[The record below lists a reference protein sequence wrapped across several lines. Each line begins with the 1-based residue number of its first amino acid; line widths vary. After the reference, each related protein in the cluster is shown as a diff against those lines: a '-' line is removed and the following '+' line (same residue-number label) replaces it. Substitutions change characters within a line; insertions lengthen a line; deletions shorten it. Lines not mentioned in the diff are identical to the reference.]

1 MIHESFKNSYK
12 VENKLLSALTVYN
25 TGAQKCEP
33 LYQWGPGVRDHYL
46 IHYVVSG
53 QGFYQDILAQ
63 TIYSLKA
70 GDVFMVFPGREVLYY
85 AHKQDPW
92 EYVWVGFNGTDAKIM
107 AGAAGF
113 SLHRPVIRSC
123 AFGSELHKML
133 TKIYN
138 CRGNTLASAVDMTGL
153 LYSTLSLFIHD
164 HPTSSSPDGYEI
176 YVHKATDYIHSHFSY
191 PVSIEEIADYIGI
204 SRSHL
209 HRAFRQVLGQ
219 SPKEYLTNFRIRQA
233 CMLLE
238 NTKLS
243 ITSIANSTGFES
255 SLYFSRAFK
264 NKKQMTPSHFR
275 ETLHHQLPDEKKQ
288 PSNAGKPSPD

>member
-92 EYVWVGFNGTDAKIM
+92 EYVWVGFNGTDAKI
-107 AGAAGF
+107 
-113 SLHRPVIRSC
+113 
-123 AFGSELHKML
+123 
-133 TKIYN
+133 
-138 CRGNTLASAVDMTGL
+138 
-153 LYSTLSLFIHD
+153 
-164 HPTSSSPDGYEI
+164 
-176 YVHKATDYIHSHFSY
+176 
-191 PVSIEEIADYIGI
+191 
-204 SRSHL
+204 
-209 HRAFRQVLGQ
+209 
-219 SPKEYLTNFRIRQA
+219 
-233 CMLLE
+233 
-238 NTKLS
+238 
-243 ITSIANSTGFES
+243 
-255 SLYFSRAFK
+255 
-264 NKKQMTPSHFR
+264 
-275 ETLHHQLPDEKKQ
+275 
-288 PSNAGKPSPD
+288 

>member
-164 HPTSSSPDGYEI
+164 HPTSPSPDGYEI
-176 YVHKATDYIHSHFSY
+176 YVHKATDYIHSLPCFHRRNRCLYRDQPQSS
-191 PVSIEEIADYIGI
+191 PSCLPPGAGAVSKGI
-204 SRSHL
+204 SYKFPHSSGLYASGKHKAFHHL
-209 HRAFRQVLGQ
+209 HRQ
-219 SPKEYLTNFRIRQA
+219 
-233 CMLLE
+233 
-238 NTKLS
+238 
-243 ITSIANSTGFES
+243 
-255 SLYFSRAFK
+255 LYRF
-264 NKKQMTPSHFR
+264 
-275 ETLHHQLPDEKKQ
+275 
-288 PSNAGKPSPD
+288 